1 MQTFTLYSIT
11 EMTSEQK
18 VYYQLHYFCNL
29 RTKLRE
35 YSLGAHLE
43 FNYL

>member
-1 MQTFTLYSIT
+1 MQTFALYSIT

-18 VYYQLHYFCNL
+18 VYYQLHYFGNL

>member
-1 MQTFTLYSIT
+1 MQTFALYSIT
-11 EMTSEQK
+11 D
-18 VYYQLHYFCNL
+18 YQLHYFCNL

>member
-1 MQTFTLYSIT
+1 MQTFALYSIT

-18 VYYQLHYFCNL
+18 
-29 RTKLRE
+29 E